1 MERELRAENARLK
14 ESLENL
20 LNQARSNEEKMRR
33 LQSQELRLL
42 EMDNLTGLLDD
53 LLLNYPEQFNL
64 HNVTLVLLDPEY
76 EIRRLLEDSEAI
88 VPAGLVLQH
97 STKALDQYYG
107 RELAIEMGEFIP
119 EVHRDWFSGLEQ
131 PPRCVAMLPLERRG
145 QLMGSLNLASAEA
158 DRSSREHGSDFIE
171 RLASIVAI
179 SLENI
184 LNQERLKRIG
194 LTDALTG
201 LNNRRF
207 FDQRLGEEIMR
218 ALRHDQP
225 LSALFIDADYFKAI
239 NDQYGHAVGDRAL
252 MELAKRLRSFV
263 RLQDVLARFGGE
275 EFAILL
281 IGDDLEA
288 ALRVAERIRE
298 EVEQMAVPLDS
309 GVLHMTVSIG
319 VAELHTVASQ
329 LRDLDGLGEA
339 LLQCAD
345 EAVYDAK
352 HQGRNRVMAYAAKG
366 GAAASL
372 SPEQTSEQ
380 IPEHPPGSEPG

>member
-1 MERELRAENARLK
+1 MEVDLRAENARLK
-14 ESLENL
+14 EQLQNL
-20 LNQARSNEEKMRR
+20 LSQARNNEEKMRR

-42 EMDNLTGLLDD
+42 EMDNLAGLLDD

-97 STKALDQYYG
+97 DTEELDQYYG
-107 RELAIEMGEFIP
+107 RELAIEMGEYLP
-119 EVHRDWFSGLEQ
+119 EVHGDWFAGLEQ
-131 PPRCVAMLPLERRG
+131 APRCIAMLPLERRG

-158 DRSSREHGSDFIE
+158 DRFSREHGSDFIE

-207 FDQRLGEEIMR
+207 FDQRLDEEIMR

-225 LSALFIDADYFKAI
+225 LSALFIDADYFKSI

-252 MELAKRLRSFV
+252 MELAKRLRRFV

-281 IGDDLEA
+281 IGDDLDA
-288 ALRVAERIRE
+288 AVLVAERIRE
-298 EVEQMAVPLDS
+298 EVEQMKVPLDG
-309 GVLHMTVSIG
+309 GVLGMTVSIG
-319 VAELHTVASQ
+319 VAELHAVASQ
-329 LRDLDGLGEA
+329 LRDLGGMGEA
-339 LLQCAD
+339 LLECAD
-345 EAVYDAK
+345 KAVYAAK
-352 HQGRNRVMAYAAKG
+352 HQGRNRVVALG
-366 GAAASL
+366 
-372 SPEQTSEQ
+372 TSEV
-380 IPEHPPGSEPG
+380 

>member
-1 MERELRAENARLK
+1 MDSDLQAENARLR
-14 ESLENL
+14 EQLHNL
-20 LNQARSNEEKMRR
+20 LNQARNNEDKMRR
-33 LQSQELRLL
+33 LQAQELRLL
-42 EMDNLTGLLDD
+42 EMDNLSGLLDD
-53 LLLNYPEQFNL
+53 LLLNYPDQFNL
-64 HNVTLVLLDPEY
+64 DNVTLVLLDPEY

-97 STKALDQYYG
+97 DASSLRQYYG
-107 RELAIEMGEFIP
+107 QELDIEMGEYLP
-119 EVHRDWFSGLEQ
+119 EVHSDWFAGLEKT
-131 PPRCVAMLPLERRG
+131 PSCVAMLPLERRG
-145 QLMGSLNLASAEA
+145 QLMGSLNLASVEA
-158 DRSSREHGSDFIE
+158 NRFSREHGSDFIE

-225 LSALFIDADYFKAI
+225 LSALFIDADYFKSI

-252 MELAKRLRSFV
+252 MELAKRLRRYV

-281 IGDDLEA
+281 IGDDLPSA
-288 ALRVAERIRE
+288 VRVAERIRE
-298 EVEQMAVPLDS
+298 EVEHLAIPVNED
-309 GVLHMTVSIG
+309 VLRMTVSIG
-319 VAELHTVASQ
+319 VAELHSVARH
-329 LRDLDGLGEA
+329 LRDLSGLGDA
-339 LLQCAD
+339 LLQRAD
-345 EAVYDAK
+345 EAVYVAK
-352 HQGRNRVMAYAAKG
+352 REGRNRVVA
-366 GAAASL
+366 L
-372 SPEQTSEQ
+372 SEPVE
-380 IPEHPPGSEPG
+380 GSETSSHPAPPAS

>member
-1 MERELRAENARLK
+1 METDLRAENARLR
-14 ESLENL
+14 EQLENL
-20 LNQARSNEEKMRR
+20 LKQARNNEEKMRR

-42 EMDNLTGLLDD
+42 ETDNLASLLDD

-64 HNVTLVLLDPEY
+64 DNVTLVLLDPEY

-97 STKALDQYYG
+97 DAHALDQYYG
-107 RELAIEMGEFIP
+107 RELAIEMGEFLP
-119 EVHRDWFSGLEQ
+119 EVHTDWFAGLQ
-131 PPRCVAMLPLERRG
+131 RPPRCIAMLPLERRG

-158 DRSSREHGSDFIE
+158 DRFSREHGSDFIE

-225 LSALFIDADYFKAI
+225 LSALFIDADYFKSI

-252 MELAKRLRSFV
+252 MELAKCLRRFV

-281 IGDDLEA
+281 IGDNIDA
-288 ALRVAERIRE
+288 AVSVAERIRE
-298 EVEQMAVPLDS
+298 EVEQMAIPLND
-309 GVLHMTVSIG
+309 GMLQMTVSIG
-319 VAELHTVASQ
+319 VAELHAVASH
-329 LRDLDGLGEA
+329 LPDLSGLGEA
-339 LLQCAD
+339 LLQRAD
-345 EAVYDAK
+345 EAVYAAK
-352 HQGRNRVMAYAAKG
+352 RRGRNRVVALGDAEG
-366 GAAASL
+366 PGED
-372 SPEQTSEQ
+372 SPQ
-380 IPEHPPGSEPG
+380 HPAP